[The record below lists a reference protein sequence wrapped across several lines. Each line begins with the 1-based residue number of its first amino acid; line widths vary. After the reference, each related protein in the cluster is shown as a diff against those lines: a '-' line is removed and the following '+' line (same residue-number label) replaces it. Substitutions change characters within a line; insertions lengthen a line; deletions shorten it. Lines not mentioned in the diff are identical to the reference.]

1 MKKKNGKKIYKNYS
15 VGINN
20 TSGFCAA
27 NSIEI
32 LKLEYITAITYFI
45 PLHVP

>member
-1 MKKKNGKKIYKNYS
+1 MEKRTGRRYIKTIS